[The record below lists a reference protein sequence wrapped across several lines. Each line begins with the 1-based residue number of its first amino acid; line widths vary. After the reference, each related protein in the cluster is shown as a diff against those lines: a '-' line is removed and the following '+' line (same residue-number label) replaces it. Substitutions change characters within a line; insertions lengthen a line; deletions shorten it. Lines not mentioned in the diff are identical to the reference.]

1 MLTVLLVN
9 STILISYRRKR
20 QEAISYADKLRRI
33 IRATPGS
40 TFLAFDIEVY
50 EYDSDKML
58 EIGFVE
64 FVLQPGAPREYHH
77 YIITD
82 NLHYMNKDRVPDN
95 RDKFLFGKSRRMTLK
110 EAAAQF
116 EEHIAGA
123 DILVAHAGANDEHY
137 LSMQGIDLQEKQIF
151 DTQVCNLLLL
161 LFVLRNFKIAA
172 NVLRYVVHFVG
183 YFHRILSQSLR
194 AWSGLRK
201 PFFSQS
207 YKFSI

>member
-1 MLTVLLVN
+1 MLTVLIVS
-9 STILISYRRKR
+9 STILIFYCRKR

-50 EYDSDKML
+50 EHDFDKML

-82 NLHYMNKDRVPDN
+82 NLHYVNGDRVPDN
-95 RDKFLFGKSRRMTLK
+95 RDRFLFGESKRMTLK
-110 EAAAQF
+110 EAAVQF
-116 EEHIAGA
+116 EEHIAA
-123 DILVAHAGANDEHY
+123 SDFLVAHAGANDEHY
-137 LSMQGIDLQEKQIF
+137 LSMQGIDLQGKQIF

-161 LFVLRNFKIAA
+161 ILLLQNFKMAAKAA
-172 NVLRYVVHFVG
+172 NV
-183 YFHRILSQSLR
+183 
-194 AWSGLRK
+194 WSAAEFITVPLLHHQIRV
-201 PFFSQS
+201 FLAQ
-207 YKFSI
+207 